1 MVAKLPKMNKTTHI
15 SVKVNQELKGKA
27 EGVLSQLGLSM
38 SDAVTLFLNQT
49 VLHQGL
55 PFPVRIPNQETIDAI
70 NEPREGLKRYA
81 SSSEMFD
88 DILNEDD

>member
-1 MVAKLPKMNKTTHI
+1 MSKTAYINTR
-15 SVKVNQELKGKA
+15 VEPELKDKA
-27 EGVLSQLGLSM
+27 EGVLSQLDLSM
-38 SDAVTLFLNQT
+38 SDAVMLFLNQT

-81 SSSEMFD
+81 SPSEMFD